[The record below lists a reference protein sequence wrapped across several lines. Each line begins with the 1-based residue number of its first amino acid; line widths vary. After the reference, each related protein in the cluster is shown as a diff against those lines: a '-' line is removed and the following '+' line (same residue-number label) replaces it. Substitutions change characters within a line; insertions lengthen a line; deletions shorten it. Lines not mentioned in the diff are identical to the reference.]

1 VTAASGRKRSAAK
14 SVAAEHAA
22 AKNTA
27 PKSSAGKNTARKS
40 SAPKNTAPKSAA
52 GRRLNSG
59 FVLRLARIIKEAVC
73 QSIHDRRVRVPRR
86 TAHSGDTS
94 FQIDLLAEKALD
106 EFLKAENV
114 PLALFTEDRGLV
126 RYGRGEPRG
135 LLVVDPIDGTRPA
148 LAGLESACVSV
159 SLADYGDRPRMGD
172 VRIGCLMELRGP
184 TTFLAERSKGVII
197 SHHPR
202 IKRPHPSDTDRLEQ
216 MFWCFELVGRPPVET
231 MEILEPLVTASG
243 LEAGM
248 FLLSSCTYCI
258 SRILLGQLDAYVD
271 IGARLLA
278 DLPETREKFLRAGKG
293 RVVCLFP
300 YDIAAAVLVAEEAGC
315 IVTDA
320 SGRSLD
326 DLPLIRQPDDP
337 LPSCLV
343 ASNETL
349 HRRILKVID
358 KGFVRMKKCQA
369 GRKKGG

>member
-1 VTAASGRKRSAAK
+1 MGVKK
-14 SVAAEHAA
+14 
-22 AKNTA
+22 KQLDN
-27 PKSSAGKNTARKS
+27 
-40 SAPKNTAPKSAA
+40 
-52 GRRLNSG
+52 G
-59 FVLRLARIIKEAVC
+59 FVLRAARIIKEAVC
-73 QSIHDRRVRVPRR
+73 RSIHDRRVRAPRR

-106 EFLKAENV
+106 EFLEAENI

-126 RYGRGEPRG
+126 HYGTGEPRG

-159 SLADYGDRPRMGD
+159 ALADYGPRPCLGD
-172 VRIGCLMELRGP
+172 VRIGCLMELRGA
-184 TTFLAERSKGVII
+184 TTFVAERGRGAVI

-202 IKRPHPSDTDRLEQ
+202 IKRPRPSDTDRPEQ
-216 MFWCFELVGRPPVET
+216 MFWCFELVGRPPIET
-231 MEILEPLVTASG
+231 MEILEPLVMASG

-278 DLPETREKFLRAGKG
+278 DLPGTREKFLEAGKG

-300 YDIAAAVLVAEEAGC
+300 YDIAAAVLVAREAGC
-315 IVTDA
+315 TVTDA
-320 SGRSLD
+320 SGRLLD
-326 DLPLIRQPDDP
+326 DLPLMQEPEDP

-343 ASNETL
+343 TSNETL
-349 HRRILKVID
+349 HRRVLNIID
-358 KGFVRMKKCQA
+358 EGFVRLRK
-369 GRKKGG
+369 GRKFRGR